1 MRGLKLFIG
10 LMLITVQVSVAQQ
23 WPFEFWHDGKIIL
36 ESGDTLRGLLKYD
49 LQQDLVQYDNQRG
62 SVEAFTP
69 RKVLIFEIF
78 DKTSNRYRYF
88 YSLPFAFTGN
98 YRTPIFFELLAE
110 GKMTLLCREAM
121 EYRTFSSPYYYGS
134 YTRLIL
140 VYKFYLMEENGN
152 IKEFVGKKNDL
163 LSMMGRQGKDVDSY
177 IKENRLK
184 IEQPEDFARIIV
196 YYNSLFKPK

>member
-1 MRGLKLFIG
+1 MRGIQILIG
-10 LMLITVQVSVAQQ
+10 LMLATVQVSVAQQ

-36 ESGDTLRGLLKYD
+36 ESGDTLKGLVKYD
-49 LQQDLVQYDNQRG
+49 LQQDVVQYDNQRG

-78 DKTSNRYRYF
+78 DLSSNRYRYF
-88 YSLPFAFTGN
+88 YSLPFAALGN
-98 YRTPIFFELLAE
+98 YRTPVFFELLAE
-110 GKMTLLCREAM
+110 GKMTLLSREAL

-163 LSMMGRQGKDVDSY
+163 LSLMGRQSKDVDSY
-177 IKENRLK
+177 IKQYKLK
-184 IEQPEDFARIIV
+184 LEQPEDFARIVV